1 MEELKKEFENQIEQA
16 FLVGTNG
23 LEEYVSDAAKGCAQI
38 ASQLL
43 EQKNSEIQ
51 KLRSSLS
58 ASERF
63 RIEDAATSIDDK
75 NIIWER
81 NKNLEA
87 EISFL
92 KECVKKHQEKNQHL
106 PLSQLGDFVDW
117 IRDNRFK
124 MYAEGWCPEGGANGW
139 HCSTEELLKAFHE
152 RGPIG

>member
-23 LEEYVSDAAKGCAQI
+23 LEEYVSDAANGCAQI
-38 ASQLL
+38 ASRLL

-51 KLRSSLS
+51 KLRSALS

-63 RIEDAATSIDDK
+63 RIEDASSAIDDK
-75 NIIWER
+75 NIIWG
-81 NKNLEA
+81 KLKKHEA
-87 EISFL
+87 EP
-92 KECVKKHQEKNQHL
+92 KL

-124 MYAEGWCPEGGANGW
+124 MYSEGWCPEGGANGW